1 MSETEGEG
9 EAETCGSD
17 AICNG
22 VKQDGEREQEGK
34 HVGDLDLTLDL
45 SLAPLP
51 KRYNISFALSDINEK
66 QNKKARAIKLLRDQ
80 GKWKKIIQH
89 LSYFNRLEWPTCD
102 KRKSAP

>member
-9 EAETCGSD
+9 ESETCGSD

-80 GKWKKIIQH
+80 GKWKK
-89 LSYFNRLEWPTCD
+89 
-102 KRKSAP
+102 